1 MENIELIDNG
11 DNKSVDFKLNNTD
24 ISFDNCIDS
33 YVFWANVENQA
44 NRAMYKIKQMNPGK
58 IFNFS
63 LQSMMVTP
71 EERRRQFLAHVKNK
85 HSSVNAELAF
95 KLIDEE
101 VAKITMN
108 GPDDNHPNP
117 FHKFELSSDIVKTI
131 FIAVMDR
138 YQVDVRNQP
147 KDYYNK

>member
-1 MENIELIDNG
+1 MKNIELIDNP

-24 ISFDNCIDS
+24 ISFDNSIDS
-33 YVFWANVENQA
+33 YVFWEKAEKQA
-44 NRAMYKIKQMNPGK
+44 NRAMYKIKQMNPGMK
-58 IFNFS
+58 FDFS

-71 EERRRQFLAHVKNK
+71 EERRKQFISHLKNQ
-85 HSSVNAELAF
+85 HRDVDAELAF

-101 VAKITMN
+101 VAKITMS

-117 FHKFELSSDIVKTI
+117 FYKFEISGDIVKAI
-131 FIAVMDR
+131 FVAVMDR

-147 KDYYNK
+147 KDYFNK